1 MSTQRKLEVQVAV
14 HGFDPWEAIDVGS
27 QKSIERTLLDL
38 KHSVG
43 YFSEDL
49 EEEELELSY
58 HIEVI
63 KTTIYLWKKD
73 EKENYDDLIHQQS
86 LLNLLEFN
94 QAIQEVV

>member
-1 MSTQRKLEVQVAV
+1 MKELAINTPNRDIGRNKKSIYQQI
-14 HGFDPWEAIDVGS
+14 FD
-27 QKSIERTLLDL
+27 IERTLLDL

-63 KTTIYLWKKD
+63 KTTIYLLKED